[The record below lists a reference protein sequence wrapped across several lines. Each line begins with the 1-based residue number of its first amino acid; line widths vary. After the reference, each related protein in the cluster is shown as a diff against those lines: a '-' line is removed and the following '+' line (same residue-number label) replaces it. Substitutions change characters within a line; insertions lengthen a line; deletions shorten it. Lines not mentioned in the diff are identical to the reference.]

1 MKWLASGLLM
11 AVVTVVIALG
21 VYGAQAEGGAP
32 PTTNVQVINGH
43 NPGEAII
50 SWDTVP
56 QATHY
61 RIGYVNMVRD
71 YPIAKS
77 SATGEWLEAFLYA
90 DVNARNFSVVNGRV
104 NYTIRGLCQNTRHAV
119 TVLTSSDVTNTIEQF
134 GGQYYWPQDPRWQF
148 ITTADHGDR
157 CPGVST
163 TPPSSTAPTAGD
175 YDADNDGL
183 IEVSNLAQLD
193 AMRHD
198 LDGDGSAT
206 HSDYAAAYT
215 NALAG
220 MGCPAAGC
228 TGYELTANL
237 DFDTNGS
244 GHADAGDAYWN
255 GNWGWTPIGDPDEA
269 FRWNATFDGNGHT
282 ISNLYISWGD
292 TDHVGLFRATGPA
305 SVIRNVGLVSIDVSG
320 QNDTGSLVGNND
332 GDIAN
337 AYATGRVI
345 GDGYYVGGLVG
356 SNDGTISNSFATA
369 NVTGKGYHVGGLVGS
384 SGGGLTRISS
394 KSLGSEDRDTTITA
408 SYSTGDVTGDFDYV
422 GGLVGSVGNAA
433 NITASYATGNVSGK
447 NHVGGLAGKS
457 SETAITAGYASGN
470 VSGRYTT
477 RTNRGQRRVTVD
489 GESVGGL
496 IGSGSGTTVVASY
509 ANGTVQGAQM
519 VGGLVGNVSGGT
531 IRDSYAAGSTSFP
544 YTTHWQGPNGSG
556 GGLIGGGE
564 DTTVVD
570 SYWDSQATGLSHSR
584 GGIGKTTRELQSPTA
599 STGIYAN
606 WNPNWWDFGTVR
618 QYPALKYGG
627 LDPASQR
634 R

>member
-11 AVVTVVIALG
+11 AVVTVVIAVG

-71 YPIAKS
+71 YPIAKA

-157 CPGVST
+157 CSGVST

-292 TDHVGLFRATGPA
+292 TDHVGLFRATGSA
-305 SVIRNVGLVSIDVSG
+305 SVIRNVGLNAVNVTGNSHVGSLAGHNSGAIIASHASGKVSG
-320 QNDTGSLVGNND
+320 NWIRIGGFAGTNEGTIADSNTNIKVLNGSSEVGGLIGYNSGTINDSFAIGSVNGEIN
-332 GDIAN
+332 
-337 AYATGRVI
+337 
-345 GDGYYVGGLVG
+345 VGGLVG
-356 SNDGTISNSFATA
+356 ENDGGTISGSYATG
-369 NVTGKGYHVGGLVGS
+369 NVNGTKEGWGAHHTNVGGLAGHS
-384 SGGGLTRISS
+384 NG
-394 KSLGSEDRDTTITA
+394 TI
-408 SYSTGDVTGDFDYV
+408 
-422 GGLVGSVGNAA
+422 
-433 NITASYATGNVSGK
+433 IASYATGNVEGNGAVAGGLVGK
-447 NHVGGLAGKS
+447 N
-457 SETAITAGYASGN
+457 N
-470 VSGRYTT
+470 
-477 RTNRGQRRVTVD
+477 
-489 GESVGGL
+489 
-496 IGSGSGTTVVASY
+496 GTINSSY
-509 ANGTVQGAQM
+509 ANGKVSAIGNCRLKYAYLCNRI
-519 VGGLVGNVSGGT
+519 GGLVGRNGTQTGRSSYIRGTITHSYSSGKVSGEGFSGGLVGEDLDGT
-531 IRDSYAAGSTSFP
+531 ITDSYS
-544 YTTHWQGPNGSG
+544 
-556 GGLIGGGE
+556 
-564 DTTVVD
+564 D
-570 SYWDSQATGLSHSR
+570 ATNDAH
-584 GGIGKTTRELQSPTA
+584 GKTTRELQSPTA
-599 STGIYAN
+599 NTGIYAN